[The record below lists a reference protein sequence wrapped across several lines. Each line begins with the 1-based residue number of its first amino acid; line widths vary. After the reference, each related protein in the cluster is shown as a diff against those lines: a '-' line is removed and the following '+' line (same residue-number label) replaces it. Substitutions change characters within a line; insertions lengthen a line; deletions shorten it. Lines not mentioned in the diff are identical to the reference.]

1 MGVYDDRIVPRVTD
15 LLLGSAAYGK
25 LRRRALER
33 VTGEVLELGFGSGTN
48 LPCYPPAVTK
58 VYAVEPSA
66 TARRLAAKRIAAAP
80 FPVEFV
86 GLDGQR
92 VDMPDDSVDDAVT
105 SWTLCTIPDVGAALA
120 EVRRVLRPGGRLHFL
135 EHGLS
140 DDDRVARR
148 QRRWDRVQ
156 QRLAGG
162 CHLDR
167 PHDELI
173 RGAGF
178 ELEDL
183 ATFRIAGPKVT
194 GFMYAGRA
202 VPA

>member
-1 MGVYDDRIVPRVTD
+1 MGVYSDQIVPRVTD
-15 LLLGSAAYGK
+15 LLLGSASYAK
-25 LRRRALER
+25 LRRRSLSQVA
-33 VTGEVLELGFGSGTN
+33 GEVIELGFGSGTN
-48 LPCYPPAVTK
+48 LPHYPPAVTK
-58 VYAVEPSA
+58 VFGVEPSA
-66 TARRLAAKRIAAAP
+66 TATRLAAKRIAAAP
-80 FPVEFV
+80 FPVEIV
-86 GLDGQR
+86 GLVGQR
-92 VDMPDDSVDDAVT
+92 IDLADDSVDDAVT

-140 DDDRVARR
+140 DDERVARR
-148 QRRWDRVQ
+148 QHRWDGMQ

-202 VPA
+202 APV